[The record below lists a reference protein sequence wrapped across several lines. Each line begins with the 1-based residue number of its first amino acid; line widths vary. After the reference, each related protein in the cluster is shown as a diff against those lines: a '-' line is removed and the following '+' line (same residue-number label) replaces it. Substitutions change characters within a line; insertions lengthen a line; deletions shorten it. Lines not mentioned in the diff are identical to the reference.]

1 MKKNNIHSQQD
12 TVQTEHLSRRHF
24 YIIIV
29 LIVIILV
36 ALIAHTIL
44 RPDRNATL
52 RIIYTSDM
60 QGQITYSDGQ
70 YAGYEKVA
78 ALSHKLFSEGDHV
91 LLLDAGN
98 CLGDSVIAEMDN
110 GQSILSLMN
119 TMQYDAMVP
128 GPMDFVYGADT
139 LSSLRSKASF
149 PFLAANIT
157 KVDGSTVFENYKILN
172 INSVRI
178 GVIGV
183 TTGLSQTQ
191 AQKSSLTVADPV
203 ETVKNVLG
211 QMSGKTDA
219 VIVLTYTGSED
230 ITNALAAIDGVSIV
244 IESGASEAFANTA
257 DNGTVITS
265 AGTKGNVIGVA
276 SLDINRSDVSVDSQF
291 YTSSDYSSL
300 SAEQSVADAVASV
313 VRSADTNASE
323 HAGSIT
329 LSTDTAADT
338 AETES
343 DTSDETADTLEDGST
358 DSDVRTY
365 HLAETGIGNLTA
377 DAMLDAAASDGAVVA
392 LMPDQSI
399 SGTLANG
406 IVSKGQVQNLFDDQ
420 LYLVTCKMT
429 GGDLRT
435 ALENSFNNYPNAD
448 GFLQVSGISYTF
460 NASTAIGSRLSD
472 IMIDGHKLD
481 DARTYIV
488 ATTNILAD
496 NLGYRSEATGRVG
509 TYRTIA
515 SVVTDYI
522 QKNSSATS
530 GSALPSE
537 TESDTEDT
545 TASGETA
552 DTSRIQINE

>member
-1 MKKNNIHSQQD
+1 MKKNNIHIQQD

-78 ALSHKLFSEGDHV
+78 ALSHKLSSEGDHV

-157 KVDGSTVFENYKILN
+157 KADGSTVFENYKILN

-343 DTSDETADTLEDGST
+343 DTS
-358 DSDVRTY
+358 
-365 HLAETGIGNLTA
+365 AETGIGNLTA

-496 NLGYRSEATGRVG
+496 TLGYRSEATGRIG

-522 QKNSSATS
+522 QTNSSATS

>member
-78 ALSHKLFSEGDHV
+78 ALSHKLSSEGDHV

-157 KVDGSTVFENYKILN
+157 KADGSTVFENYKILN
-172 INSVRI
+172 INSVLI

-183 TTGLSQTQ
+183 TTGLSQIQ

-343 DTSDETADTLEDGST
+343 DTSDETAGTLEDGST

-496 NLGYRSEATGRVG
+496 TLGYRSEATGRIG

>member
-78 ALSHKLFSEGDHV
+78 ALSHKLSSEGDHV

-157 KVDGSTVFENYKILN
+157 KADGSTVFENYKILN

-183 TTGLSQTQ
+183 TIGLSQTQ

-219 VIVLTYTGSED
+219 VIVLAYTGSED

-343 DTSDETADTLEDGST
+343 DTEDETADTLEDGST

-496 NLGYRSEATGRVG
+496 TLGYRSEATGRIG

>member
-78 ALSHKLFSEGDHV
+78 ALSHKLSSEGDHV

-157 KVDGSTVFENYKILN
+157 KADGSTVFENYKILS

-203 ETVKNVLG
+203 ETVKNVLS

-343 DTSDETADTLEDGST
+343 DTSDETADTLEDGSA

-392 LMPDQSI
+392 LMPDQLI

-496 NLGYRSEATGRVG
+496 TLGYRSEATGRVG

>member
-1 MKKNNIHSQQD
+1 MTKYLLNRILRSLFS
-12 TVQTEHLSRRHF
+12 V
-24 YIIIV
+24 IMVVGIVMV
-29 LIVIILV
+29 LI
-36 ALIAHTIL
+36 
-44 RPDRNATL
+44 
-52 RIIYTSDM
+52 
-60 QGQITYSDGQ
+60 YSCLD
-70 YAGYEKVA
+70 KVA
-78 ALSHKLFSEGDHV
+78 IFKDDPVFSKHKSNGKQVYMYQQWERYGYIDYVNYTEYLRD
-91 LLLDAGN
+91 LLL
-98 CLGDSVIAEMDN
+98 N
-110 GQSILSLMN
+110 GE
-119 TMQYDAMVP
+119 
-128 GPMDFVYGADT
+128 
-139 LSSLRSKASF
+139 
-149 PFLAANIT
+149 IT
-157 KVDGSTVFENYKILN
+157 QEIFDEAKTIGRYKDGS
-172 INSVRI
+172 
-178 GVIGV
+178 
-183 TTGLSQTQ
+183 
-191 AQKSSLTVADPV
+191 A
-203 ETVKNVLG
+203 
-211 QMSGKTDA
+211 
-219 VIVLTYTGSED
+219 
-230 ITNALAAIDGVSIV
+230 
-244 IESGASEAFANTA
+244 
-257 DNGTVITS
+257 
-265 AGTKGNVIGVA
+265 
-276 SLDINRSDVSVDSQF
+276 
-291 YTSSDYSSL
+291 
-300 SAEQSVADAVASV
+300 
-313 VRSADTNASE
+313 
-323 HAGSIT
+323 
-329 LSTDTAADT
+329 
-338 AETES
+338 
-343 DTSDETADTLEDGST
+343 

-496 NLGYRSEATGRVG
+496 TLGYRSEATGRVG

>member
-78 ALSHKLFSEGDHV
+78 ALSHKLSSEGDHV

-157 KVDGSTVFENYKILN
+157 KADGSTVFENYKILN

-276 SLDINRSDVSVDSQF
+276 NLDINRSDVSVDSQF

-338 AETES
+338 
-343 DTSDETADTLEDGST
+343 
-358 DSDVRTY
+358 
-365 HLAETGIGNLTA
+365 AETGIGNLTA

-496 NLGYRSEATGRVG
+496 TLGYRSEATGRIG

>member
-1 MKKNNIHSQQD
+1 MKKNNIHGQSD
-12 TVQTEHLSRRHF
+12 TIQTGHLSKRHF
-24 YIIIV
+24 YMIIV
-29 LIVIILV
+29 LISIILA

-44 RPDRNATL
+44 RPDRNAAL

-60 QGQITYSDGQ
+60 QGQITYLDGQ

-78 ALSHKLFSEGDHV
+78 ALSHKLASEGDHV

-110 GQSILSLMN
+110 GQSVLSLMN
-119 TMQYDAMVP
+119 TVHYDAMVP
-128 GPMDFVYGADT
+128 GPMDFVYGVDT
-139 LSSLRSKASF
+139 LSSLRSKAGF

-157 KVDGSTVFENYKILN
+157 KSDGSTVFENYKILN

-191 AQKSSLTVADPV
+191 AQKNSLTVADPV

-219 VIVLTYTGSED
+219 VIILAYTGSED

-265 AGTKGNVIGVA
+265 AGTKGNVLGIV
-276 SLDINRSDVSVDSQF
+276 SLDITRSDVSVDNQF
-291 YTSSDYSSL
+291 YSASDYSNL
-300 SAEQSVADAVASV
+300 SAEQSTADAVASV
-313 VRSADTNASE
+313 IRSADTNASE
-323 HAGSIT
+323 PAGSVT
-329 LSTDTAADT
+329 LPADTSADT
-338 AETES
+338 AESAS
-343 DTSDETADTLEDGST
+343 DTSDEAADTSDAGST
-358 DSDVRTY
+358 DNSDRIY
-365 HLAETGIGNLTA
+365 HLAETSIGNLTA

-406 IVSKGQVQNLFDDQ
+406 IVLKGQIQNLFDNQ

-435 ALENSFNNYPNAD
+435 ALENSFDNYPKAD

-460 NASTAIGSRLSD
+460 NASTTIGSRLSD

-496 NLGYRSEATGRVG
+496 TLGYRSEATGRVG

-522 QKNSSATS
+522 QKNSSAAS

-545 TASGETA
+545 AASSETA
-552 DTSRIQINE
+552 DSPRIQINE

>member
-78 ALSHKLFSEGDHV
+78 ALSHKLSSEGDHV

-157 KVDGSTVFENYKILN
+157 KADGSTVFENYKILN
-172 INSVRI
+172 INRVRI
-178 GVIGV
+178 GGIGV

-191 AQKSSLTVADPV
+191 AQKSSLTVVDPV

-219 VIVLTYTGSED
+219 VIVLAYTGSED

-244 IESGASEAFANTA
+244 IESGASEAFANTT

-496 NLGYRSEATGRVG
+496 TLGYRSEATGRVG

>member
-1 MKKNNIHSQQD
+1 MKKNNIHSQPD
-12 TVQTEHLSRRHF
+12 IVQTEHLSRRHF

-29 LIVIILV
+29 LIVIILA

-52 RIIYTSDM
+52 RIIYTSDV

-78 ALSHKLFSEGDHV
+78 ALSHKLASEGDHV

-119 TMQYDAMVP
+119 TVQYDAMVP
-128 GPMDFVYGADT
+128 GPMDFVYGVDT
-139 LSSLRSKASF
+139 LSSLRSKAGF

-157 KVDGSTVFENYKILN
+157 KADGSTVFENYKILN

-183 TTGLSQTQ
+183 TTGLSQIQ

-244 IESGASEAFANTA
+244 IESGASEAFANTT

-276 SLDINRSDVSVDSQF
+276 SLDITRSDVSVDSQF
-291 YTSSDYSSL
+291 YTASDYSSL
-300 SAEQSVADAVASV
+300 SAEQSAADAVASV

-323 HAGSIT
+323 PAGSIT
-329 LSTDTAADT
+329 VSADT

-343 DTSDETADTLEDGST
+343 DTSDETADTLEDSSA
-358 DSDVRTY
+358 DSGVRTY

-399 SGTLANG
+399 SGTLTNG

-435 ALENSFNNYPNAD
+435 ALEKSFDNYPNAD

-488 ATTNILAD
+488 ATTNLLAD
-496 NLGYRSEATGRVG
+496 TLGYRSEATGRVG

-522 QKNSSATS
+522 QKNSSAAS

-545 TASGETA
+545 TVSGETA
-552 DTSRIQINE
+552 DTTRIQINE

>member
-78 ALSHKLFSEGDHV
+78 ALSHKLSSEGDHV

-157 KVDGSTVFENYKILN
+157 KADGSTVFENYKILN
-172 INSVRI
+172 INSGRI

-191 AQKSSLTVADPV
+191 AQKSSLTVVDPV

-219 VIVLTYTGSED
+219 VIVLAYTGSED

-244 IESGASEAFANTA
+244 IESGASEAFANTT

-276 SLDINRSDVSVDSQF
+276 SLDITRSDVSVDSQF

-323 HAGSIT
+323 PAGSIT

-343 DTSDETADTLEDGST
+343 DTSDETADTLEDGSA

-496 NLGYRSEATGRVG
+496 TLGYRSEATGRVG

>member
-1 MKKNNIHSQQD
+1 
-12 TVQTEHLSRRHF
+12 
-24 YIIIV
+24 
-29 LIVIILV
+29 
-36 ALIAHTIL
+36 
-44 RPDRNATL
+44 
-52 RIIYTSDM
+52 
-60 QGQITYSDGQ
+60 
-70 YAGYEKVA
+70 
-78 ALSHKLFSEGDHV
+78 
-91 LLLDAGN
+91 
-98 CLGDSVIAEMDN
+98 
-110 GQSILSLMN
+110 MN

-157 KVDGSTVFENYKILN
+157 KADGSTVFENYKILN

-291 YTSSDYSSL
+291 YASSDYCSL
-300 SAEQSVADAVASV
+300 SAEQSVADAVAGV

-329 LSTDTAADT
+329 LSTDTASDT

-343 DTSDETADTLEDGST
+343 DTSDETADTLEDGSA

-496 NLGYRSEATGRVG
+496 TLGYRSEATGRIG

>member
-1 MKKNNIHSQQD
+1 M
-12 TVQTEHLSRRHF
+12 
-24 YIIIV
+24 
-29 LIVIILV
+29 
-36 ALIAHTIL
+36 
-44 RPDRNATL
+44 
-52 RIIYTSDM
+52 
-60 QGQITYSDGQ
+60 
-70 YAGYEKVA
+70 
-78 ALSHKLFSEGDHV
+78 
-91 LLLDAGN
+91 
-98 CLGDSVIAEMDN
+98 
-110 GQSILSLMN
+110 
-119 TMQYDAMVP
+119 
-128 GPMDFVYGADT
+128 
-139 LSSLRSKASF
+139 
-149 PFLAANIT
+149 
-157 KVDGSTVFENYKILN
+157 N

-191 AQKSSLTVADPV
+191 AQKSSLTVVDPV

-244 IESGASEAFANTA
+244 IESGASEAFANTT

-276 SLDINRSDVSVDSQF
+276 SLDITRSDVSVDSQF

-323 HAGSIT
+323 PAGSIT

-343 DTSDETADTLEDGST
+343 DTSDETADTLEDGSA

-496 NLGYRSEATGRVG
+496 TLGYRSEATGRVG

>member
-1 MKKNNIHSQQD
+1 MKKNNIHSQPD
-12 TVQTEHLSRRHF
+12 IVQTEHLSRRHF

-29 LIVIILV
+29 LIVIILA

-52 RIIYTSDM
+52 RIIYTSDV

-78 ALSHKLFSEGDHV
+78 ALSHKLASEGDHV

-119 TMQYDAMVP
+119 TVQYDAMVP
-128 GPMDFVYGADT
+128 GPMDFVYGVDT
-139 LSSLRSKASF
+139 LSSLRSKAGF

-157 KVDGSTVFENYKILN
+157 KADGSTVFENYKILN

-183 TTGLSQTQ
+183 TTGLSQIQ

-244 IESGASEAFANTA
+244 IESGASEAFANTT

-276 SLDINRSDVSVDSQF
+276 SLDITRSDVSVDSQF
-291 YTSSDYSSL
+291 YTASDYSSL
-300 SAEQSVADAVASV
+300 SAEQSAADAVASV

-323 HAGSIT
+323 PAGSIT
-329 LSTDTAADT
+329 VSADT

-343 DTSDETADTLEDGST
+343 DTSDETADTLEDSSA
-358 DSDVRTY
+358 DSGVRTY

-399 SGTLANG
+399 SGTLTNG

-435 ALENSFNNYPNAD
+435 ALEKSFDNYPNAD

-488 ATTNILAD
+488 ATTNLLAD
-496 NLGYRSEATGRVG
+496 TLGYRSEATGRVG

-522 QKNSSATS
+522 QKNSSAAS

-545 TASGETA
+545 TVSSETA
-552 DTSRIQINE
+552 DTTRIQINE

>member
-1 MKKNNIHSQQD
+1 
-12 TVQTEHLSRRHF
+12 
-24 YIIIV
+24 
-29 LIVIILV
+29 
-36 ALIAHTIL
+36 
-44 RPDRNATL
+44 
-52 RIIYTSDM
+52 
-60 QGQITYSDGQ
+60 
-70 YAGYEKVA
+70 
-78 ALSHKLFSEGDHV
+78 
-91 LLLDAGN
+91 
-98 CLGDSVIAEMDN
+98 
-110 GQSILSLMN
+110 MN
-119 TMQYDAMVP
+119 TVQYDAMVP
-128 GPMDFVYGADT
+128 GPMDFVYGVDT
-139 LSSLRSKASF
+139 LSSLRSKAGF

-157 KVDGSTVFENYKILN
+157 KADGSTVFENYKILN

-183 TTGLSQTQ
+183 TTGLSQIQ

-244 IESGASEAFANTA
+244 IESGASEAFANTT

-276 SLDINRSDVSVDSQF
+276 SLDITRSDVSVDSQF
-291 YTSSDYSSL
+291 YTASDYSSL
-300 SAEQSVADAVASV
+300 SAEQSAADAVASV

-323 HAGSIT
+323 PAGSIT
-329 LSTDTAADT
+329 VSADTAADT

-343 DTSDETADTLEDGST
+343 DTSDETADTLEDSSA
-358 DSDVRTY
+358 DSGVRTY

-399 SGTLANG
+399 SGTLTNG

-435 ALENSFNNYPNAD
+435 TLEKSFDNYPNAD

-488 ATTNILAD
+488 ATTNLLAD
-496 NLGYRSEATGRVG
+496 TLGYRSEATGRVG
-509 TYRTIA
+509 TYQTIA

-522 QKNSSATS
+522 QKNSSAAS

-545 TASGETA
+545 TVSSETA
-552 DTSRIQINE
+552 DTTRIQINE